1 MSQAS
6 PIFRNKNVNLNR
18 QTSIIEELKQ
28 DEIKI
33 TMATTAEYPMSP
45 PRSPSRLPSPP
56 PPVEDFTGP
65 QSPALTT
72 PEDVTQEAP
81 SAQHKDAASRRI
93 RPGTKAADM
102 ADGPPLVELSE
113 VQDHPPHY
121 THVQPLTPHPR
132 STPPFNSPNTSKLST
147 ITTPIPPP
155 LQSAL
160 SANIKPSSS
169 QHHLQVS
176 TVLYGST
183 NSAAF

>member
-1 MSQAS
+1 MKQ
-6 PIFRNKNVNLNR
+6 R
-18 QTSIIEELKQ
+18 QSFKSKSNYKDQHE
-28 DEIKI
+28 
-33 TMATTAEYPMSP
+33 MATTAEYPMSP

-65 QSPALTT
+65 QSPALNT
-72 PEDVTQEAP
+72 PEDVTHEAP

-113 VQDHPPHY
+113 VHHHLPRYTH
-121 THVQPLTPHPR
+121 THVQPLTPYPR
-132 STPPFNSPNTSKLST
+132 STQPSNSPNTSKLFT
-147 ITTPIPPP
+147 ITTHILPP
-155 LQSAL
+155 LESAL
-160 SANIKPSSS
+160 SANTKLSSS
-169 QHHLQVS
+169 PHHLQVS

>member
-1 MSQAS
+1 
-6 PIFRNKNVNLNR
+6 
-18 QTSIIEELKQ
+18 
-28 DEIKI
+28 
-33 TMATTAEYPMSP
+33 MSP

-113 VQDHPPHY
+113 VN
-121 THVQPLTPHPR
+121 TPSPFTLHPR
-132 STPPFNSPNTSKLST
+132 PISNTTS
-147 ITTPIPPP
+147 
-155 LQSAL
+155 
-160 SANIKPSSS
+160 
-169 QHHLQVS
+169 
-176 TVLYGST
+176 
-183 NSAAF
+183 